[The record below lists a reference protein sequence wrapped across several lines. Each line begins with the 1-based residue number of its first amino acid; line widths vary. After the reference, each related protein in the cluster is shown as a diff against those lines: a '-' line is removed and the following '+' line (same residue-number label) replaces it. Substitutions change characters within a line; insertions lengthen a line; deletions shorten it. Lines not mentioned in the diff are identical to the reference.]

1 MGLKNVNCSL
11 DELAEKLEK
20 TRWANDFTW
29 QQICEISAHM
39 RAYTANKDT
48 VIFDDSSTDNTLG
61 IVVKGKINI
70 IKTDT
75 GRDPVVIATLLPS
88 HSFGEM
94 SLIDG
99 EPRSAQ
105 IIAATDV
112 EVLFF
117 EKSDLFNLVE
127 NQPALAFKLLWMIS
141 TMLSQRLRKTSGGL
155 FEQLGKN
162 QPAKP

>member
-1 MGLKNVNCSL
+1 MDLQNINCSKN
-11 DELAEKLEK
+11 ELAEKLEK

-29 QQICEISAHM
+29 QQICAVSAHM
-39 RAYTANKDT
+39 SAYTAIKDT

-61 IVVKGKINI
+61 IVVKGKIDI
-70 IKTDT
+70 IKKDS
-75 GRDPVVIATLLPS
+75 GRVPVVIATLLPS
-88 HSFGEM
+88 QSFGEM

-105 IIAATDV
+105 IVAATDV
-112 EVLFF
+112 EVLLF
-117 EKSDLFNLVE
+117 EKSDLFKLVDK
-127 NQPALAFKLLWMIS
+127 QPALAFKLLWMIS

-162 QPAKP
+162 